1 MPGSTFGGT
10 QITVQNSLK
19 KIVKNVLTI
28 GTIYYIINNVLRTDT
43 QHNRITCGCSS
54 VVEHQPS
61 KLDMWVRFPSPA
73 LMREWLSWWSATLPR
88 SRPRVRVPSRALFY
102 FLKRTDISKR
112 CPSFCVLHLSMHKDS
127 PLFSQVLPA
136 APASSQPPDD
146 CPGHIL
152 LPAVPFSEMP
162 ARYCPSHPPREQS

>member
-10 QITVQNSLK
+10 QKTVQNSLK

-73 LMREWLSWWSATLPR
+73 YARVAQLVERDLAKVEAAGSSPVSR
-88 SRPRVRVPSRALFY
+88 SFY

-112 CPSFCVLHLSMHKDS
+112 CPSFCVLHLSMHKHS
-127 PLFSQVLPA
+127 PLFSQVPPA

-146 CPGHIL
+146 CPVHIL
-152 LPAVPFSEMP
+152 LPAVPFLEMP
-162 ARYCPSHPPREQS
+162 ARYCPSHPPRGQS

>member
-1 MPGSTFGGT
+1 MNSNGK
-10 QITVQNSLK
+10 ISLK

-73 LMREWLSWWSATLPR
+73 LFFYRNSSAGF
-88 SRPRVRVPSRALFY
+88 SRCGWTV
-102 FLKRTDISKR
+102 FL
-112 CPSFCVLHLSMHKDS
+112 
-127 PLFSQVLPA
+127 
-136 APASSQPPDD
+136 
-146 CPGHIL
+146 
-152 LPAVPFSEMP
+152 
-162 ARYCPSHPPREQS
+162 